1 MLNVMTPV
9 IQLEPRSLRQLLG
22 QYATGITVVTALDVN
37 QRKIGMTANSFTSVS
52 LDPPLILWNIAKSA
66 THFEDFK
73 QAEYFAINILNE
85 DQYLES
91 KHFSKSA
98 DDKFEGLDD
107 VDEYMG
113 IPILN
118 KSLTTFVCRQY
129 ELHEAGDHYIIV
141 GQIEACRRLLE
152 FIQKNIQQKIEIS
165 DLEYASGLSK
175 KKLNTI
181 FKKYLKCSPNAYI
194 RHYRLKCIY
203 NEISQSSYKINITEI
218 AYKWGVTHLG
228 RFSIE
233 YKEAFG
239 EKSSETLKKIIER

>member
-118 KSLTTFVCRQY
+118 QSLTTFVCRQY
-129 ELHEAGDHYIIV
+129 ELHEAVDHYIIV
-141 GQIEACRRLLE
+141 GQIEACRNQMGNPLV
-152 FIQKNIQQKIEIS
+152 FHNGQ
-165 DLEYASGLSK
+165 
-175 KKLNTI
+175 
-181 FKKYLKCSPNAYI
+181 
-194 RHYRLKCIY
+194 
-203 NEISQSSYKINITEI
+203 YKQAN
-218 AYKWGVTHLG
+218 VHQ
-228 RFSIE
+228 
-233 YKEAFG
+233 AFADV
-239 EKSSETLKKIIER
+239 

>member
-73 QAEYFAINILNE
+73 QAEYFSINILNE

-141 GQIEACRRLLE
+141 GQIEACRNQMGNPLV
-152 FIQKNIQQKIEIS
+152 FHNGQ
-165 DLEYASGLSK
+165 
-175 KKLNTI
+175 
-181 FKKYLKCSPNAYI
+181 
-194 RHYRLKCIY
+194 
-203 NEISQSSYKINITEI
+203 YKQANVHQ
-218 AYKWGVTHLG
+218 AFAGV
-228 RFSIE
+228 
-233 YKEAFG
+233 
-239 EKSSETLKKIIER
+239 

>member
-1 MLNVMTPV
+1 MIMLNVMTPV

-141 GQIEACRRLLE
+141 GQIEACRNQMGNPLV
-152 FIQKNIQQKIEIS
+152 FHNGQ
-165 DLEYASGLSK
+165 
-175 KKLNTI
+175 
-181 FKKYLKCSPNAYI
+181 
-194 RHYRLKCIY
+194 
-203 NEISQSSYKINITEI
+203 YKQTNVHQ
-218 AYKWGVTHLG
+218 AFAGV
-228 RFSIE
+228 
-233 YKEAFG
+233 
-239 EKSSETLKKIIER
+239 

>member
-66 THFEDFK
+66 THFEDFR

-141 GQIEACRRLLE
+141 GQIEACRNQMGNPLV
-152 FIQKNIQQKIEIS
+152 FHNGQ
-165 DLEYASGLSK
+165 
-175 KKLNTI
+175 
-181 FKKYLKCSPNAYI
+181 
-194 RHYRLKCIY
+194 
-203 NEISQSSYKINITEI
+203 YKQAN
-218 AYKWGVTHLG
+218 VHQ
-228 RFSIE
+228 
-233 YKEAFG
+233 AFADV
-239 EKSSETLKKIIER
+239 

>member
-1 MLNVMTPV
+1 MIMLNVMTPV

-129 ELHEAGDHYIIV
+129 ELHEAGHHYIIV
-141 GQIEACRRLLE
+141 GQIEACRNQMGNPLV
-152 FIQKNIQQKIEIS
+152 FHNGQ
-165 DLEYASGLSK
+165 
-175 KKLNTI
+175 
-181 FKKYLKCSPNAYI
+181 
-194 RHYRLKCIY
+194 
-203 NEISQSSYKINITEI
+203 YKQANVHQTF
-218 AYKWGVTHLG
+218 AGV
-228 RFSIE
+228 
-233 YKEAFG
+233 
-239 EKSSETLKKIIER
+239 

>member
-1 MLNVMTPV
+1 MIMLNVMIPV

-52 LDPPLILWNIAKSA
+52 LDPPLILWNITKSA

-73 QAEYFAINILNE
+73 QAEYFSINILNE

-129 ELHEAGDHYIIV
+129 ELHEAGDH
-141 GQIEACRRLLE
+141 
-152 FIQKNIQQKIEIS
+152 
-165 DLEYASGLSK
+165 
-175 KKLNTI
+175 
-181 FKKYLKCSPNAYI
+181 
-194 RHYRLKCIY
+194 
-203 NEISQSSYKINITEI
+203 
-218 AYKWGVTHLG
+218 
-228 RFSIE
+228 
-233 YKEAFG
+233 
-239 EKSSETLKKIIER
+239 

>member
-37 QRKIGMTANSFTSVS
+37 QRKIGMTTNSFTSVS

-66 THFEDFK
+66 THFEDFR

-91 KHFSKSA
+91 NHFSKSV

-141 GQIEACRRLLE
+141 GQIEACRNQMGNPLV
-152 FIQKNIQQKIEIS
+152 FHNGQ
-165 DLEYASGLSK
+165 
-175 KKLNTI
+175 
-181 FKKYLKCSPNAYI
+181 
-194 RHYRLKCIY
+194 
-203 NEISQSSYKINITEI
+203 YKQANVHQ
-218 AYKWGVTHLG
+218 AFAGV
-228 RFSIE
+228 
-233 YKEAFG
+233 
-239 EKSSETLKKIIER
+239 

>member
-22 QYATGITVVTALDVN
+22 QYATGITIVTALDVN

-66 THFEDFK
+66 THFEDFR

-91 KHFSKSA
+91 NHFSKSA

-141 GQIEACRRLLE
+141 GQIEACRNQMGNPLV
-152 FIQKNIQQKIEIS
+152 FHNGQ
-165 DLEYASGLSK
+165 
-175 KKLNTI
+175 
-181 FKKYLKCSPNAYI
+181 
-194 RHYRLKCIY
+194 
-203 NEISQSSYKINITEI
+203 YKQANVHQ
-218 AYKWGVTHLG
+218 AFAGV
-228 RFSIE
+228 
-233 YKEAFG
+233 
-239 EKSSETLKKIIER
+239 

>member
-66 THFEDFK
+66 THFEDFR

-91 KHFSKSA
+91 NHFSKSA

-141 GQIEACRRLLE
+141 GQIEACRNQMGNPLV
-152 FIQKNIQQKIEIS
+152 FHNGQ
-165 DLEYASGLSK
+165 
-175 KKLNTI
+175 
-181 FKKYLKCSPNAYI
+181 
-194 RHYRLKCIY
+194 
-203 NEISQSSYKINITEI
+203 YKQANVHQ
-218 AYKWGVTHLG
+218 AFAGV
-228 RFSIE
+228 
-233 YKEAFG
+233 
-239 EKSSETLKKIIER
+239 

>member
-66 THFEDFK
+66 THFEDFR

-91 KHFSKSA
+91 NHFSKSA

-141 GQIEACRRLLE
+141 GQIEACRNQMGNPLV
-152 FIQKNIQQKIEIS
+152 FHNGQ
-165 DLEYASGLSK
+165 
-175 KKLNTI
+175 
-181 FKKYLKCSPNAYI
+181 
-194 RHYRLKCIY
+194 
-203 NEISQSSYKINITEI
+203 YKQAN
-218 AYKWGVTHLG
+218 VHQ
-228 RFSIE
+228 
-233 YKEAFG
+233 AFADV
-239 EKSSETLKKIIER
+239 

>member
-1 MLNVMTPV
+1 MIMLNVMTPV

-66 THFEDFK
+66 THFEDFR

-91 KHFSKSA
+91 NHFSKSA
-98 DDKFEGLDD
+98 DDKFEGLND
-107 VDEYMG
+107 VEEYMG

-141 GQIEACRRLLE
+141 GQIEACRNQMGNPLV
-152 FIQKNIQQKIEIS
+152 FHNGQ
-165 DLEYASGLSK
+165 
-175 KKLNTI
+175 
-181 FKKYLKCSPNAYI
+181 
-194 RHYRLKCIY
+194 
-203 NEISQSSYKINITEI
+203 YKQANVHQ
-218 AYKWGVTHLG
+218 AFAGV
-228 RFSIE
+228 
-233 YKEAFG
+233 
-239 EKSSETLKKIIER
+239 

>member
-1 MLNVMTPV
+1 MIMLNVMTPV

-73 QAEYFAINILNE
+73 QAEYFSINILNE

-141 GQIEACRRLLE
+141 GQIEACRNQMGNPLV
-152 FIQKNIQQKIEIS
+152 FHNGQ
-165 DLEYASGLSK
+165 
-175 KKLNTI
+175 
-181 FKKYLKCSPNAYI
+181 
-194 RHYRLKCIY
+194 
-203 NEISQSSYKINITEI
+203 YKQANVHQ
-218 AYKWGVTHLG
+218 AFAGV
-228 RFSIE
+228 
-233 YKEAFG
+233 
-239 EKSSETLKKIIER
+239 

>member
-66 THFEDFK
+66 THFEDFR

-91 KHFSKSA
+91 NHFSKSA

-129 ELHEAGDHYIIV
+129 ELHEAGDYYIIV
-141 GQIEACRRLLE
+141 GQIEACRNQMGNPLV
-152 FIQKNIQQKIEIS
+152 FHNGQ
-165 DLEYASGLSK
+165 
-175 KKLNTI
+175 
-181 FKKYLKCSPNAYI
+181 
-194 RHYRLKCIY
+194 
-203 NEISQSSYKINITEI
+203 YKQANVHQ
-218 AYKWGVTHLG
+218 AFAGV
-228 RFSIE
+228 
-233 YKEAFG
+233 
-239 EKSSETLKKIIER
+239 

>member
-52 LDPPLILWNIAKSA
+52 LDPPLILWNIVKSA

-141 GQIEACRRLLE
+141 GQIEACRNQMGNPLV
-152 FIQKNIQQKIEIS
+152 FHNGQ
-165 DLEYASGLSK
+165 
-175 KKLNTI
+175 
-181 FKKYLKCSPNAYI
+181 
-194 RHYRLKCIY
+194 
-203 NEISQSSYKINITEI
+203 YKQANVHQ
-218 AYKWGVTHLG
+218 AFAGV
-228 RFSIE
+228 
-233 YKEAFG
+233 
-239 EKSSETLKKIIER
+239 

>member
-107 VDEYMG
+107 VEEYMG
-113 IPILN
+113 ILILN

-141 GQIEACRRLLE
+141 GQIEACRNQMGNPLV
-152 FIQKNIQQKIEIS
+152 FHNGQ
-165 DLEYASGLSK
+165 
-175 KKLNTI
+175 
-181 FKKYLKCSPNAYI
+181 
-194 RHYRLKCIY
+194 
-203 NEISQSSYKINITEI
+203 YKQANVHQ
-218 AYKWGVTHLG
+218 AFAGV
-228 RFSIE
+228 
-233 YKEAFG
+233 
-239 EKSSETLKKIIER
+239 

>member
-22 QYATGITVVTALDVN
+22 QYATGITVVTALDVK

-141 GQIEACRRLLE
+141 GQIEACRNQMGNPLV
-152 FIQKNIQQKIEIS
+152 FHNGQ
-165 DLEYASGLSK
+165 
-175 KKLNTI
+175 
-181 FKKYLKCSPNAYI
+181 
-194 RHYRLKCIY
+194 
-203 NEISQSSYKINITEI
+203 YKQAN
-218 AYKWGVTHLG
+218 VHQ
-228 RFSIE
+228 
-233 YKEAFG
+233 AFADV
-239 EKSSETLKKIIER
+239 

>member
-1 MLNVMTPV
+1 MIMLNVMTPV

-37 QRKIGMTANSFTSVS
+37 QKKNRNDSQLLHISFTG
-52 LDPPLILWNIAKSA
+52 PPLILWNIAKSA

-107 VDEYMG
+107 VEEYMG
-113 IPILN
+113 ILILN

-141 GQIEACRRLLE
+141 GQIEACRNQMGNPLV
-152 FIQKNIQQKIEIS
+152 FHNGQ
-165 DLEYASGLSK
+165 
-175 KKLNTI
+175 
-181 FKKYLKCSPNAYI
+181 
-194 RHYRLKCIY
+194 
-203 NEISQSSYKINITEI
+203 YKQANVHQTF
-218 AYKWGVTHLG
+218 AGV
-228 RFSIE
+228 
-233 YKEAFG
+233 
-239 EKSSETLKKIIER
+239 

>member
-37 QRKIGMTANSFTSVS
+37 QKIGMTANSFTSVS
-52 LDPPLILWNIAKSA
+52 LAPAYSLNIAKSA

-107 VDEYMG
+107 VEEYMG
-113 IPILN
+113 ILILN

-141 GQIEACRRLLE
+141 GQIEACRNQMGNPLV
-152 FIQKNIQQKIEIS
+152 FHNGQ
-165 DLEYASGLSK
+165 
-175 KKLNTI
+175 
-181 FKKYLKCSPNAYI
+181 
-194 RHYRLKCIY
+194 
-203 NEISQSSYKINITEI
+203 YKQANVHQTF
-218 AYKWGVTHLG
+218 AGV
-228 RFSIE
+228 
-233 YKEAFG
+233 
-239 EKSSETLKKIIER
+239 

>member
-107 VDEYMG
+107 VEEYMG
-113 IPILN
+113 ILILN

-141 GQIEACRRLLE
+141 GQIEACRNQMGNPLV
-152 FIQKNIQQKIEIS
+152 FHNGQ
-165 DLEYASGLSK
+165 
-175 KKLNTI
+175 
-181 FKKYLKCSPNAYI
+181 
-194 RHYRLKCIY
+194 
-203 NEISQSSYKINITEI
+203 YKQANVHQTF
-218 AYKWGVTHLG
+218 AGV
-228 RFSIE
+228 
-233 YKEAFG
+233 
-239 EKSSETLKKIIER
+239 

>member
-1 MLNVMTPV
+1 MIMLNVMTPV

-141 GQIEACRRLLE
+141 GQIEACRNQMGNPLV
-152 FIQKNIQQKIEIS
+152 FHNGQ
-165 DLEYASGLSK
+165 
-175 KKLNTI
+175 
-181 FKKYLKCSPNAYI
+181 
-194 RHYRLKCIY
+194 
-203 NEISQSSYKINITEI
+203 YKQANVHQ
-218 AYKWGVTHLG
+218 AFAGV
-228 RFSIE
+228 
-233 YKEAFG
+233 
-239 EKSSETLKKIIER
+239 

>member
-1 MLNVMTPV
+1 MLNVMTSV

-66 THFEDFK
+66 THFEDFR

-91 KHFSKSA
+91 NHFSKSA

-141 GQIEACRRLLE
+141 GQIEACRNQMGNPLV
-152 FIQKNIQQKIEIS
+152 FHNGQ
-165 DLEYASGLSK
+165 
-175 KKLNTI
+175 
-181 FKKYLKCSPNAYI
+181 
-194 RHYRLKCIY
+194 
-203 NEISQSSYKINITEI
+203 YKQANVHQ
-218 AYKWGVTHLG
+218 AFAGV
-228 RFSIE
+228 
-233 YKEAFG
+233 
-239 EKSSETLKKIIER
+239 

>member
-85 DQYLES
+85 DQYLEL

-141 GQIEACRRLLE
+141 GQIEACRNQMGNPLV
-152 FIQKNIQQKIEIS
+152 FHNGQ
-165 DLEYASGLSK
+165 
-175 KKLNTI
+175 
-181 FKKYLKCSPNAYI
+181 
-194 RHYRLKCIY
+194 
-203 NEISQSSYKINITEI
+203 YKQANVHQ
-218 AYKWGVTHLG
+218 AFAGV
-228 RFSIE
+228 
-233 YKEAFG
+233 
-239 EKSSETLKKIIER
+239 

>member
-141 GQIEACRRLLE
+141 GQIEACRNQMGNPLVLHNG
-152 FIQKNIQQKIEIS
+152 Q
-165 DLEYASGLSK
+165 
-175 KKLNTI
+175 
-181 FKKYLKCSPNAYI
+181 
-194 RHYRLKCIY
+194 
-203 NEISQSSYKINITEI
+203 YKQANVHQ
-218 AYKWGVTHLG
+218 AFAGV
-228 RFSIE
+228 
-233 YKEAFG
+233 
-239 EKSSETLKKIIER
+239 

>member
-1 MLNVMTPV
+1 MIMLNVMTPV

-73 QAEYFAINILNE
+73 HAEYFAINILNE

-141 GQIEACRRLLE
+141 GQIEACRNQMGNPLV
-152 FIQKNIQQKIEIS
+152 FHNGQ
-165 DLEYASGLSK
+165 
-175 KKLNTI
+175 
-181 FKKYLKCSPNAYI
+181 
-194 RHYRLKCIY
+194 
-203 NEISQSSYKINITEI
+203 YKQANVHQ
-218 AYKWGVTHLG
+218 AFAGV
-228 RFSIE
+228 
-233 YKEAFG
+233 
-239 EKSSETLKKIIER
+239 

>member
-52 LDPPLILWNIAKSA
+52 LDPLLILWNIAKSA

-141 GQIEACRRLLE
+141 GQIEACRNQMGNPLV
-152 FIQKNIQQKIEIS
+152 FHNGQ
-165 DLEYASGLSK
+165 
-175 KKLNTI
+175 
-181 FKKYLKCSPNAYI
+181 
-194 RHYRLKCIY
+194 
-203 NEISQSSYKINITEI
+203 YKQAN
-218 AYKWGVTHLG
+218 VHQ
-228 RFSIE
+228 
-233 YKEAFG
+233 AFADV
-239 EKSSETLKKIIER
+239 

>member
-141 GQIEACRRLLE
+141 GQIEACRNQMGNPLV
-152 FIQKNIQQKIEIS
+152 FHNGQ
-165 DLEYASGLSK
+165 
-175 KKLNTI
+175 
-181 FKKYLKCSPNAYI
+181 
-194 RHYRLKCIY
+194 
-203 NEISQSSYKINITEI
+203 YKQANVHQTF
-218 AYKWGVTHLG
+218 AGV
-228 RFSIE
+228 
-233 YKEAFG
+233 
-239 EKSSETLKKIIER
+239 

>member
-66 THFEDFK
+66 THFEDFR

-141 GQIEACRRLLE
+141 GQIEACRNQMGNPLV
-152 FIQKNIQQKIEIS
+152 FHNGQ
-165 DLEYASGLSK
+165 
-175 KKLNTI
+175 
-181 FKKYLKCSPNAYI
+181 
-194 RHYRLKCIY
+194 
-203 NEISQSSYKINITEI
+203 YKQANVHQ
-218 AYKWGVTHLG
+218 AFAGV
-228 RFSIE
+228 
-233 YKEAFG
+233 
-239 EKSSETLKKIIER
+239 

>member
-66 THFEDFK
+66 THFEDFR

-91 KHFSKSA
+91 NHFSKSA

-141 GQIEACRRLLE
+141 GQIEACRNQMGNPLVFHNR
-152 FIQKNIQQKIEIS
+152 Q
-165 DLEYASGLSK
+165 
-175 KKLNTI
+175 
-181 FKKYLKCSPNAYI
+181 
-194 RHYRLKCIY
+194 
-203 NEISQSSYKINITEI
+203 YKQANVHQ
-218 AYKWGVTHLG
+218 AFAGV
-228 RFSIE
+228 
-233 YKEAFG
+233 
-239 EKSSETLKKIIER
+239 

>member
-1 MLNVMTPV
+1 MIMLNVMTPV

-141 GQIEACRRLLE
+141 GQIEACRNQMGNPLV
-152 FIQKNIQQKIEIS
+152 FHNGQ
-165 DLEYASGLSK
+165 
-175 KKLNTI
+175 
-181 FKKYLKCSPNAYI
+181 
-194 RHYRLKCIY
+194 
-203 NEISQSSYKINITEI
+203 YKQAN
-218 AYKWGVTHLG
+218 VHQ
-228 RFSIE
+228 
-233 YKEAFG
+233 AFADV
-239 EKSSETLKKIIER
+239 

>member
-141 GQIEACRRLLE
+141 GQIEACRNQMGNPLV
-152 FIQKNIQQKIEIS
+152 FHNGQ
-165 DLEYASGLSK
+165 
-175 KKLNTI
+175 
-181 FKKYLKCSPNAYI
+181 
-194 RHYRLKCIY
+194 
-203 NEISQSSYKINITEI
+203 YKQAN
-218 AYKWGVTHLG
+218 VHQ
-228 RFSIE
+228 
-233 YKEAFG
+233 AFADV
-239 EKSSETLKKIIER
+239 

>member
-52 LDPPLILWNIAKSA
+52 LDHPLILWNIAKSA

-85 DQYLES
+85 DHYLES

-141 GQIEACRRLLE
+141 GQIEACRNQMGNPLV
-152 FIQKNIQQKIEIS
+152 FHNGQ
-165 DLEYASGLSK
+165 
-175 KKLNTI
+175 
-181 FKKYLKCSPNAYI
+181 
-194 RHYRLKCIY
+194 
-203 NEISQSSYKINITEI
+203 YKQANVHQ
-218 AYKWGVTHLG
+218 AFAGV
-228 RFSIE
+228 
-233 YKEAFG
+233 
-239 EKSSETLKKIIER
+239 

>member
-1 MLNVMTPV
+1 MIMLNVMTPV

-141 GQIEACRRLLE
+141 GQIEACRNQMGNPLV
-152 FIQKNIQQKIEIS
+152 FHN
-165 DLEYASGLSK
+165 GHF
-175 KKLNTI
+175 
-181 FKKYLKCSPNAYI
+181 FKDNGFY
-194 RHYRLKCIY
+194 
-203 NEISQSSYKINITEI
+203 
-218 AYKWGVTHLG
+218 
-228 RFSIE
+228 
-233 YKEAFG
+233 
-239 EKSSETLKKIIER
+239 

>member
-141 GQIEACRRLLE
+141 GQIEACRNQMGNPLV
-152 FIQKNIQQKIEIS
+152 FHNGQ
-165 DLEYASGLSK
+165 
-175 KKLNTI
+175 
-181 FKKYLKCSPNAYI
+181 
-194 RHYRLKCIY
+194 
-203 NEISQSSYKINITEI
+203 YKQANVHQ
-218 AYKWGVTHLG
+218 AFAGV
-228 RFSIE
+228 
-233 YKEAFG
+233 
-239 EKSSETLKKIIER
+239 

>member
-66 THFEDFK
+66 THFEDFR

-91 KHFSKSA
+91 NHFSKSA
-98 DDKFEGLDD
+98 DDKFEGRDD

-141 GQIEACRRLLE
+141 GQIEACRNQMGNPLV
-152 FIQKNIQQKIEIS
+152 FHNGQYKQANVHQAF
-165 DLEYASGLSK
+165 AS
-175 KKLNTI
+175 
-181 FKKYLKCSPNAYI
+181 
-194 RHYRLKCIY
+194 
-203 NEISQSSYKINITEI
+203 
-218 AYKWGVTHLG
+218 V
-228 RFSIE
+228 
-233 YKEAFG
+233 
-239 EKSSETLKKIIER
+239 

>member
-113 IPILN
+113 ILILN

-141 GQIEACRRLLE
+141 GQIEACRNQMGNPLV
-152 FIQKNIQQKIEIS
+152 FHNGQ
-165 DLEYASGLSK
+165 
-175 KKLNTI
+175 
-181 FKKYLKCSPNAYI
+181 
-194 RHYRLKCIY
+194 
-203 NEISQSSYKINITEI
+203 YKQAN
-218 AYKWGVTHLG
+218 VHQ
-228 RFSIE
+228 
-233 YKEAFG
+233 AFADV
-239 EKSSETLKKIIER
+239 

>member
-141 GQIEACRRLLE
+141 GQIKACRNQMGNPLV
-152 FIQKNIQQKIEIS
+152 FHNGQ
-165 DLEYASGLSK
+165 
-175 KKLNTI
+175 
-181 FKKYLKCSPNAYI
+181 
-194 RHYRLKCIY
+194 
-203 NEISQSSYKINITEI
+203 YKQAN
-218 AYKWGVTHLG
+218 VHQ
-228 RFSIE
+228 
-233 YKEAFG
+233 AFADV
-239 EKSSETLKKIIER
+239 